1 MQVFAAAVAAVVLV
15 TSNPAIV
22 AQTGGRLEPVQASIG
37 ERLTPEQVLMVYQR
51 CSAFFSAQS
60 LRILTFGTTER
71 QQQNAGRASRYARAF
86 RDSAASTAAK
96 YNLGIDDA
104 AMEATL
110 QKMTVAYVGEFVLS
124 GDASGTPVV
133 GLVKTDYDFCMS
145 LGR

>member
-1 MQVFAAAVAAVVLV
+1 MQFLAAAVAAVALV
-15 TSNPAIV
+15 NTNPAIV
-22 AQTGGRLEPVQASIG
+22 AQTGGRLEPVQAQIG
-37 ERLTPEQVLMVYQR
+37 ERLSPEEVLMVYQR

-60 LRILTFGTTER
+60 LRILTFSTTEHEQR
-71 QQQNAGRASRYARAF
+71 IADRATRYARAF
-86 RDSAASTAAK
+86 RDSAASTAEK

-104 AMEATL
+104 AMDATL

-133 GLVKTDYDFCMS
+133 GLVKTDYDFCIS